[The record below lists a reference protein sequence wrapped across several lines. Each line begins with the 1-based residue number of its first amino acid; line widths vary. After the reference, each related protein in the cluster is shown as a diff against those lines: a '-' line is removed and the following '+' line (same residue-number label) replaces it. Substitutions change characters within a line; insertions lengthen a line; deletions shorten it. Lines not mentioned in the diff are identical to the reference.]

1 LPPGKKSIF
10 ESFLAN
16 RNPFDREFAP
26 PLAHDFYVGVRCGV
40 FHEARTNNGWMILA
54 ESETGQIIDPN
65 LKIVYR
71 DSCQTALLKF
81 VRWYKT
87 ALPSSPTLLEAFL
100 RKFDN
105 LCVR

>member
-1 LPPGKKSIF
+1 M
-10 ESFLAN
+10 
-16 RNPFDREFAP
+16 
-26 PLAHDFYVGVRCGV
+26 CGV
-40 FHEARTNNGWMILA
+40 LHEARIKNRWMILA

-71 DSCQTALLKF
+71 DNFQTALLKF

-87 ALPSSPTLLEAFL
+87 ALPSTPALQEAFV

-105 LCVR
+105 LCMR

>member
-1 LPPGKKSIF
+1 VL
-10 ESFLAN
+10 
-16 RNPFDREFAP
+16 
-26 PLAHDFYVGVRCGV
+26 
-40 FHEARTNNGWMILA
+40 HEPRTNNGWMILA

-71 DSCQTALLKF
+71 DNFQTAFLKF

-87 ALPSSPTLLEAFL
+87 ALPSTLQEAFL
-100 RKFDN
+100 RKFAN

>member
-1 LPPGKKSIF
+1 MNTQTAAPSLSHSLQIGPRST
-10 ESFLAN
+10 AN
-16 RNPFDREFAP
+16 AP

-40 FHEARTNNGWMILA
+40 LYEARTKNGWMILA

-71 DSCQTALLKF
+71 DNFQTALLKF

-87 ALPSSPTLLEAFL
+87 ALPSTPALQEAFL

-105 LCVR
+105 LGVR